1 MSNLTFQLKS
11 GIITLQLMAHYSS
24 QMLYQEDELK
34 NSLYGISVK
43 PLVFAS
49 YAQFGVDAGDEG
61 YWATRNGI
69 RTTFHYPWRP
79 NLVGSLY
86 ETNQFLMTN
95 YELGQNLYVAKVMY
109 SVASLE

>member
-34 NSLYGISVK
+34 NSLKGISMK
-43 PLVFAS
+43 PLVSAS

-61 YWATRNGI
+61 SWATRNGI
-69 RTTFHYPWRP
+69 RISTQFLWRP
-79 NLVGSLY
+79 VVVAK
-86 ETNQFLMTN
+86 
-95 YELGQNLYVAKVMY
+95 LYVPC
-109 SVASLE
+109 